1 MRNLIPL
8 FVLPLVAAAPALA
21 TETVPVS
28 AFRSVQLRGGGEIT
42 VVPAPAQRVTI
53 LEGSSQY
60 TRMQLQRNG
69 ELRIDAC
76 VERCPQH
83 YRLRIEIQSPR
94 VTGLSV
100 SGGGLIAT
108 RGSFAP
114 QSNLSVAVNGGGRID
129 ARSVQAGTVSA
140 AVNGGGEAVVNARNL
155 LAAAINGGGM
165 VRYVGRPQI
174 QSAIHGGGLVRS
186 FQ

>member
-1 MRNLIPL
+1 MRSFIPL
-8 FVLPLVAAAPALA
+8 FVVPMVAAAPALA
-21 TETVPVS
+21 TETVPVA
-28 AFRSVQLRGGGEIT
+28 AFRSVQLRGGGEVT
-42 VVPAPAQRVTI
+42 VVPASAQRVTM
-53 LEGSSQY
+53 LEGSSRY
-60 TRMQLQRNG
+60 TRMQVQRDG

-94 VTGLSV
+94 VHGLSV

-129 ARSVQAGTVSA
+129 AQGVQAGTVSA

-165 VRYVGRPQI
+165 VSYVGRPQI
-174 QSAIHGGGLVRS
+174 QSAIHGGGLDRW
-186 FQ
+186 FE

>member
-8 FVLPLVAAAPALA
+8 FLLPMIAAAPAMA
-21 TETVPVS
+21 TETVPVP
-28 AFRSVQLRGGGEIT
+28 AFRSVQLRGGGEVS
-42 VVPAPAQRVTI
+42 VVPGPAQRVT
-53 LEGSSQY
+53 LVDGSSQY
-60 TRMQLQRNG
+60 TRMRVGRDG

-76 VERCPQH
+76 VERCPQQ

-94 VTGLSV
+94 VPGLAV

-108 RGSFAP
+108 RGSFAA

>member
-8 FVLPLVAAAPALA
+8 FILPMAAAAPALA
-21 TETVPVS
+21 TEAVPVP
-28 AFRSVQLRGGGEIT
+28 AFRSVQLRGGGEVTIL
-42 VVPAPAQRVTI
+42 PAPAQRVTI
-53 LEGSSQY
+53 LDGSSQY
-60 TRMQLQRNG
+60 TRVRVERNG

-94 VTGLSV
+94 VPGLAV

-108 RGSFAP
+108 RGGFGAQP
-114 QSNLSVAVNGGGRID
+114 NLSVAVNGGGRID

-140 AVNGGGEAVVNARNL
+140 AVNGGGEAVVNARTL

-165 VRYVGRPQI
+165 VRYIGRPQI

-186 FQ
+186 AQ